1 MADRLTQLQDMINDM
16 ATLMTNAIGVLQA
29 TAPPCEFGS
38 ISKELE
44 DEPNCAVFAAGIAK
58 AAKNIE
64 ILIDSFP
71 IEAGTVEDEVE
82 EKMVKNDEKQKEKV
96 NELVE
101 LVGDSRKLITIVQQK
116 LTEIATMSSEE
127 EISEEEKQRRRAV
140 QRERYL
146 MCLMNAVDKPATIQM
161 HENTTVTATIK
172 AFQPSGEHVIVENL
186 NTPIGT
192 IERAV
197 LRISDIVKVSWDIEK
212 KTE

>member
-1 MADRLTQLQDMINDM
+1 M
-16 ATLMTNAIGVLQA
+16 ATPMTNAIGVLQA

-71 IEAGTVEDEVE
+71 NEAGTVEDEVE
-82 EKMVKNDEKQKEKV
+82 EKM
-96 NELVE
+96 
-101 LVGDSRKLITIVQQK
+101 
-116 LTEIATMSSEE
+116 MSSEE